1 MSLKKHIPNFITS
14 LRILGTVCIIFLTP
28 LEVPFFIAYT
38 ATGVTDVLDGLI
50 ARVTH
55 STSSFGARLDSVA
68 DLLFYTITLIKLL
81 PILWARLPSYIW
93 IIVAVILIL
102 RTTSYIISAI
112 KFHRFASHHTILNK
126 ATGVMVFAIP
136 YFLLTP
142 PSFATAFCL
151 AVCLIGFLSTSED
164 LYIHISTNT
173 YDENV
178 KTVFKIR

>member
-1 MSLKKHIPNFITS
+1 MSFKKNIPNIITS
-14 LRILGTVCIIFLTP
+14 FRILGTVCIIFLTP

-38 ATGVTDVLDGLI
+38 ATGITDVLDGLI

-81 PILWARLPSYIW
+81 PILWARLPSFIW

-102 RTTSYIISAI
+102 RTASYIISAI

-142 PSFATAFCL
+142 LATAFCI
-151 AVCLIGFLSTSED
+151 AVCVIGLLSTTED
-164 LYIHISTNT
+164 LYIHISSDT
-173 YDENV
+173 YNENI
-178 KTVFKIR
+178 KTVFKTR